1 MLAIDSSSDSSPAPA
16 SQFPPSS
23 GLPEKIFLNE
33 EGLRSGWSLLIY
45 AAFWVMLE
53 FGGGV
58 VVAQFI
64 GPGIDSFSPQ
74 NVLIEEIL
82 SFASA
87 YGAALLMARLEKR
100 PVGIYGLPMRGAFG
114 KLFWQGAALGF
125 GEIALLMTMITVF
138 GGYSFGKIAMRGSAA
153 WGWSSLWAIAFVA
166 VGLSE
171 EYLFRGYTQYTLAR
185 GMGFWPAAIGLSLL
199 FGAVHLTNRG
209 EGPIGAASVAATGLV
224 FAFALRRTGNLWLA
238 VGWHASFDFGET
250 FLFSVPNSGEI
261 YDQHLSTAAL
271 HGKTWVTGG
280 TVGPEGSVFSFLIL
294 AVSALLIHFLYP
306 AKRESPSQS

>member
-1 MLAIDSSSDSSPAPA
+1 LAIESPSDSSPTPA
-16 SQFPPSS
+16 SQLPPSP
-23 GLPEKIFLNE
+23 GLQEKIFLNE
-33 EGLRSGWSLLIY
+33 EGLRAGWSLLIY

-53 FGGGV
+53 FAGGMIVG
-58 VVAQFI
+58 QFI
-64 GPGIDSFSPQ
+64 GPGIDSLSPQ

-100 PVGIYGLPMRGAFG
+100 HVGVYGLPMRGAFG
-114 KLFWQGAALGF
+114 KLFWQGVALGF
-125 GEIALLMTMITVF
+125 GEITLLIGLIAVF
-138 GGYSFGKIAMRGSAA
+138 GGYSFGHIALHSSAV
-153 WGWSSLWAIAFVA
+153 WGWGLLWAIVFVA

-185 GMGFWPAAIGLSLL
+185 GLGFWPAAIGLSIL
-199 FGAVHLTNRG
+199 FGAVHLYNRG

-250 FLFSVPNSGEI
+250 FLFSVPNSGEV
-261 YDQHLSTAAL
+261 YDRHLSNAVL
-271 HGKTWVTGG
+271 HGKDWLTGG

-294 AVSALLIHFLYP
+294 GVSALVIHFLYP
-306 AKRESPSQS
+306 YMRESSSQS

>member
-1 MLAIDSSSDSSPAPA
+1 LAIESSSDVSPAPA
-16 SQFPPSS
+16 SQFPPSP

-33 EGLRSGWSLLIY
+33 EGLRAGWSLLIY

-53 FGGGV
+53 FAGGMIVG
-58 VVAQFI
+58 QFI
-64 GPGIDSFSPQ
+64 GPGIDSFSAQ

-82 SFASA
+82 SFAAA

-100 PVGIYGLPMRGAFG
+100 PVGVYGLPVRGAFG
-114 KLFWQGAALGF
+114 RLFWQGAALGL
-125 GEIALLMTMITVF
+125 GEIALLMTLITVF
-138 GGYSFGKIAMRGSAA
+138 GGYSFGKIAMHGSAV
-153 WGWSSLWAIAFVA
+153 WGWGFLWAIAFVA

-171 EYLFRGYTQYTLAR
+171 EYLFRGYTQYTAAR
-185 GMGFWPAAIGLSLL
+185 GLGFWPAATALSLL
-199 FGAVHLTNRG
+199 FGAVHLYNRG

-250 FLFSVPNSGEI
+250 FLFSVPNSGEV
-261 YDQHLSTAAL
+261 YDRHLSTAVL
-271 HGKTWVTGG
+271 HGKSWLTGG

-294 AVSALLIHFLYP
+294 GISALVIHFLYP
-306 AKRESPSQS
+306 HKRESSFQS